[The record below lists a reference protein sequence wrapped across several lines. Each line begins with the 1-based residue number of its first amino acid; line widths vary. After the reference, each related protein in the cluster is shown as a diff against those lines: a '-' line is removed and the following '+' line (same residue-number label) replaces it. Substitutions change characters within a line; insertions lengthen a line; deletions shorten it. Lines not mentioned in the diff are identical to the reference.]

1 MYMFIYSKCVS
12 FCANFCHDFPFI
24 ATNYIDESRERE
36 RRKNTNERRETK
48 FFMLV
53 RIKVHNITISTRLSP
68 CPFQTPIA
76 FRSMCWKKKYRNK
89 MKCLPHIF
97 FIFVQMKHVSRI
109 FFSLTL
115 SSAVCTRV
123 LMWYTHSHPFLFGS
137 ILGLNS
143 DFPAHSYKFSFVIQ
157 YIVCRVLLTYAL
169 PLL

>member
-97 FIFVQMKHVSRI
+97 SFLCKWNMFHVSFFLSLSPLHTCTDVVHTFTSI
-109 FFSLTL
+109 FIWFHFGLEFRFS
-115 SSAVCTRV
+115 SS
-123 LMWYTHSHPFLFGS
+123 
-137 ILGLNS
+137 
-143 DFPAHSYKFSFVIQ
+143 
-157 YIVCRVLLTYAL
+157 LL
-169 PLL
+169 